1 MSTIKI
7 PTSFNID
14 LEFQAADL
22 GQRFLAWLIDFVIK
36 LVFMVVFV
44 LIVGNMQDIIN
55 NEGLSIIFL
64 LGILIPVL
72 LYPLLFEMYMNGQT
86 PGKKAMDIRVVSMI
100 GNTPSRSQ
108 FFTRYIFRLIE
119 QPVFFWAL
127 LPIISILRSPL
138 KQRVGDIAA
147 ATIVINIKTKG
158 SISETIFRDLSM
170 TDYKPQ
176 FPEILRLSDRDMNKI
191 KEMLDRALSGDK
203 RLAERV
209 ANRVKE
215 VLKINTTL
223 PDTVFLE
230 TVLNDYNYYTTV
242 EK

>member
-14 LEFQAADL
+14 LEFQAAEI
-22 GQRFLAWLIDFVIK
+22 GQRFLAWLIDTVIRTVFV
-36 LVFMVVFV
+36 VVFV
-44 LIVGNMQDIIN
+44 LIVGSMKDIIN
-55 NEGLSIIFL
+55 NDGLSVLFL
-64 LGILIPVL
+64 LVIVIPVM

-86 PGKKAMDIRVVSMI
+86 PGKKAMDIRVVGLI

-108 FFTRYIFRLIE
+108 LFTRWFFRIIE
-119 QPVFFWAL
+119 QPIFFWA
-127 LPIISILRSPL
+127 IIPVISMLRSPL

-147 ATIVINIKTKG
+147 GTIVISIKPKG
-158 SISETIFRDLSM
+158 SIEETIFRDLSM

-203 RLAERV
+203 GLAERV
-209 ANRVKE
+209 ATRIKE

-230 TVLNDYNYYTTV
+230 TVLNDYNFYTTV